1 MFVGTGLDA
10 ELEANKAVSQT
21 FIHATD
27 DEKVFLPPRPLSG
40 ILP

>member
-1 MFVGTGLDA
+1 LDA

-27 DEKVFLPPRPLSG
+27 DEKVFLHHCPPRPLSG
-40 ILP
+40 ILR